1 MQYACI
7 ITCLFVNVE
16 MTQQLPFRQGDRV
29 AFSTP
34 QYRGTGIVVG
44 MAPGN
49 GFRNY
54 AIVIEHHQLELLK
67 PYLPFA
73 SFTTLVV
80 DLYNPVDACC
90 IGISVY
96 TQPYVTLIK
105 NSVNSQ

>member
-1 MQYACI
+1 
-7 ITCLFVNVE
+7 

-54 AIVIEHHQLELLK
+54 AVVIEYDHRVMLK
-67 PYLPFA
+67 PDLPFA
-73 SFTTLVV
+73 SFTTLVI
-80 DLYNPVDACC
+80 DLYNPVDTCH
-90 IGISVY
+90 GISDY

-105 NSVNSQ
+105 NSVESQ